1 MKATTPGKKRP
12 TTGKT
17 TFKKKS
23 EINKTTLK
31 HIQEKPRSIT
41 PSREQTTISND
52 LNKNSKLKSK
62 SKEKEKNAENINKQN
77 HKISKRV
84 EDVLKL
90 NLDGSEKKL
99 INFSKSMDFH
109 KKKRKIR

>member
-1 MKATTPGKKRP
+1 MIPQITKHNFLLNNNKKR
-12 TTGKT
+12 TVISL
-17 TFKKKS
+17 KK
-23 EINKTTLK
+23 
-31 HIQEKPRSIT
+31 R
-41 PSREQTTISND
+41 
-52 LNKNSKLKSK
+52 
-62 SKEKEKNAENINKQN
+62 N